1 MAIVAMVANAQ
12 PEHMKA
18 FRNVGVGAEVG
29 LMGVG
34 FEVAVPVVTNHLVL
48 KSGFQFPKVTAA
60 VDVEIDTKIWREQ
73 VDMLNNQVRR
83 MNTVYGKNFP
93 SVNWEKDE
101 IVATADAEVNLSNF
115 KIMLE
120 YYPWESSNFHLIAG
134 FMIGKDKF
142 ISITGQPDNE
152 TQEAYNNILM
162 VNRMIQ
168 ADQDARLHGCNGIP
182 DLEDYL
188 HFNIDETTYSVS
200 EKCGLD
206 ASIKINK
213 VKPYFGVGFGRSI
226 PNHRVGFQF
235 EMGAWM
241 HGKPTIYSPYEL
253 KEYDEEANGIEGVGE
268 ILSKVT
274 FYPQIT
280 FRLTGRIL

>member
-1 MAIVAMVANAQ
+1 MKRLFLMTAMAIVAMVANAQ

-134 FMIGKDKF
+134 FMIGKDKV

-152 TQEAYNNILM
+152 K
-162 VNRMIQ
+162 
-168 ADQDARLHGCNGIP
+168 H
-182 DLEDYL
+182 
-188 HFNIDETTYSVS
+188 
-200 EKCGLD
+200 
-206 ASIKINK
+206 
-213 VKPYFGVGFGRSI
+213 
-226 PNHRVGFQF
+226 
-235 EMGAWM
+235 
-241 HGKPTIYSPYEL
+241 
-253 KEYDEEANGIEGVGE
+253 
-268 ILSKVT
+268 
-274 FYPQIT
+274 
-280 FRLTGRIL
+280 